1 VSAPSGPDI
10 GAVRDEDAFDVA
22 AVDRWLRAVAP
33 ELDLV
38 GLPDVQQ
45 FSKGASNRTYL
56 VRYPAQDLILRR
68 PPAGAAIKSAHDMGR
83 EFRVQQAL
91 QASFP
96 SVPRMVG
103 LCDDPAVLG
112 SEFYV
117 MQRITGTILRS
128 RIPADLGLDPAGLR
142 KLCESLIDHLV
153 DLHGIDT
160 TDPAVAT
167 LGKGHGYVA
176 RQVEGWSG
184 RYRAAKTWNVPAFE
198 PVMRWLQAR
207 QPLDSDICVIHNDYR
222 LDNVVLDPEN
232 PSQIIGVL
240 DWEMATLGDP
250 LMDLGG
256 ALAYWVE
263 AGDGP
268 LMKWLRR
275 QPTDAPGML
284 TRQEVVALYAQRS
297 GRSVDDWTF
306 YEVFGLFRLAVIIQQ
321 IYRRYH
327 LGQTTNDAFKHYWI
341 AVHYLHLRCRR
352 VMRG

>member
-1 VSAPSGPDI
+1 VSAPSGPDV
-10 GAVRDEDAFDVA
+10 GAVRDEDGFDVS

-33 ELDLV
+33 DLALE
-38 GLPDVQQ
+38 GLPEVQQ
-45 FSKGASNRTYL
+45 FSKGASNLTYL
-56 VRYPAQDLILRR
+56 LRYPSVELILRR
-68 PPAGAAIKSAHDMGR
+68 PPAGTKIKSAHDMGR

-103 LCDDPAVLG
+103 LCADEAVIG
-112 SEFYV
+112 NEFYV
-117 MQRITGTILRS
+117 MERVQGTILRS
-128 RIPADLGLDPAGLR
+128 RIPADLDLDTAQLR
-142 KLCESLIDHLV
+142 ALCESFIDNLV
-153 DLHGIDT
+153 TLHGIDT
-160 TDPAVAT
+160 SQPEVAA
-167 LGKGHGYVA
+167 LGKGQGYVE
-176 RQVEGWSG
+176 RQVGGWSK
-184 RYRAAKTWNVPAFE
+184 RYRAAKTRNVPSFE
-198 PVMRWLQAR
+198 KVMRWLDAN
-207 QPLDSDICVIHNDYR
+207 QPGDTDTCVIHNDYR
-222 LDNVVLDPEN
+222 LDNVVLAPDDPTR
-232 PSQIIGVL
+232 IIGVL

-268 LMKWLRR
+268 MMKWLRR

-284 TRQEVVALYAQRS
+284 TRREVVDYYAAQS
-297 GRSVDDWTF
+297 GRSVQDWRF

-327 LGQTTNDAFKHYWI
+327 LGQTTNPAFKHYWI
-341 AVHYLHLRCRR
+341 AVHYLHFRCRR